1 MVRNLFK
8 TLLYIAG
15 ICLVGSFILR
25 TFPEANVL
33 WETGKDQFSVFYNQS
48 VASYGVTGTIILI
61 AVVVFLFFGKKE
73 E

>member
-1 MVRNLFK
+1 MVRSLFK
-8 TLLYIAG
+8 TLLYMAG

-33 WETGKDQFSVFYNQS
+33 WEAGKDEFSVLYDQS

-61 AVVVFLFFGKKE
+61 AVVVFLFFGKK
-73 E
+73 

>member
-1 MVRNLFK
+1 MVRSTFK

-33 WETGKDQFSVFYNQS
+33 WENGKDQFSVFYNQS

-61 AVVVFLFFGKKE
+61 AVVVFLFFGKK
-73 E
+73 